1 MPNGLSSELF
11 ELAMGLVRAHSPFS
25 DLRACV
31 IGFVGSLSRWNRV
44 DRLFKALR
52 DLGAPQDS
60 RWQVKI
66 VEFGKEYHRLLAL
79 AREYALERGL
89 AWLEAL
95 PYNQAF
101 GEIAEFDIAILP
113 HTLSTGAPLKLF
125 EYAALARPTIAP
137 DLPNLRALFSEEEM
151 CFVEPENPQ
160 AIAKAIKNLVNDSE
174 RARRMGLKAQD
185 RVVSEYTW
193 EKILGR
199 VLEEVLK
206 CG

>member
-11 ELAMGLVRAHSPFS
+11 ELAMGLARAHSPFS
-25 DLRACV
+25 DPRACV

-66 VEFGKEYHRLLAL
+66 VGFGKEYHRLLAL

-95 PYNQAF
+95 SYNQAF

-125 EYAALARPTIAP
+125 EYAALARPTTTR
-137 DLPNLRALFSEEEM
+137 DLPNLGALFSEEEM
-151 CFVEPENPQ
+151 YFVEPENPQ
-160 AIAKAIKNLVNDSE
+160 VVAKAVKYLANDPK
-174 RARRMGLKAQD
+174 RARRMGLTAQD
-185 RVVSEYTW
+185 WVVSECTW
-193 EKILGR
+193 RKNPRPRFKGSF
-199 VLEEVLK
+199 
-206 CG
+206 